1 MWKTLAEYLLDLL
14 NTARDTRANKLAI
27 VELREEMA
35 QLALAVERL
44 SAEFRALRE
53 HEHQERAKMM
63 LQIENALLRNR
74 QLPAARKRRARK
86 RG

>member
-1 MWKTLAEYLLDLL
+1 MWKAFAEYLLDLL

-27 VELREEMA
+27 VEVREELA
-35 QLALAVERL
+35 QPALAIERL

-53 HEHQERAKMM
+53 HEHQERARLM

-74 QLPAARKRRARK
+74 QLPAPRKRRARK
-86 RG
+86 KG